1 MNSETLGFPPPPTLN
16 WPLCSWHD
24 RLGAAPAEAA
34 NAKRPTNAQHLISIR
49 LPPDPFFALN
59 ANDPLSLCGQTL
71 ESQRVC
77 FYRMPA
83 PQPTPTALGHR
94 LRAARVAKG
103 WTQAQLGEML
113 MGVDDSNTTAPRI
126 SRYER
131 GMHKPDLETIEKLAE
146 LLDLPAAY
154 FLAASDVVAEAIL
167 LLSQLDARRQK
178 EALGLIKRL
187 MDAS

>member
-1 MNSETLGFPPPPTLN
+1 MPFL
-16 WPLCSWHD
+16 
-24 RLGAAPAEAA
+24 
-34 NAKRPTNAQHLISIR
+34 
-49 LPPDPFFALN
+49 LP
-59 ANDPLSLCGQTL
+59 
-71 ESQRVC
+71 
-77 FYRMPA
+77 RMPA
-83 PQPTPTALGHR
+83 PLPTTTALGQR

-154 FLAASDVVAEAIL
+154 FVAASDVVAEAIL
-167 LLSQLDARRQK
+167 VLSQLDVPKQAK
-178 EALGLIKRL
+178 ALQLLKDL
-187 MDAS
+187 ANK

>member
-1 MNSETLGFPPPPTLN
+1 MTGWAQPQQKRRTPRDPSMPSTSYPYDCLPT
-16 WPLCSWHD
+16 
-24 RLGAAPAEAA
+24 G
-34 NAKRPTNAQHLISIR
+34 
-49 LPPDPFFALN
+49 FALN
-59 ANDPLSLCGQTL
+59 ANDRLSLCRQTL

-77 FYRMPA
+77 FCRMPA

-154 FLAASDVVAEAIL
+154 FVAASDVVAEAIL
-167 LLSQLDARRQK
+167 VLSQLDGPKQAK
-178 EALGLIKRL
+178 ALQLLKAL
-187 MDAS
+187 ANK

>member
-1 MNSETLGFPPPPTLN
+1 
-16 WPLCSWHD
+16 
-24 RLGAAPAEAA
+24 
-34 NAKRPTNAQHLISIR
+34 
-49 LPPDPFFALN
+49 
-59 ANDPLSLCGQTL
+59 
-71 ESQRVC
+71 
-77 FYRMPA
+77 
-83 PQPTPTALGHR
+83 
-94 LRAARVAKG
+94 
-103 WTQAQLGEML
+103 

-154 FLAASDVVAEAIL
+154 FLAAWDVVAEAIL

>member
-1 MNSETLGFPPPPTLN
+1 
-16 WPLCSWHD
+16 
-24 RLGAAPAEAA
+24 
-34 NAKRPTNAQHLISIR
+34 
-49 LPPDPFFALN
+49 
-59 ANDPLSLCGQTL
+59 
-71 ESQRVC
+71 
-77 FYRMPA
+77 
-83 PQPTPTALGHR
+83 
-94 LRAARVAKG
+94 
-103 WTQAQLGEML
+103 
-113 MGVDDSNTTAPRI
+113 MGVDDSNTTALRI